1 MNQFPISLRRL
12 SILFFGIIPLLVIAA
27 PSPTAYKEIEWTEL
41 MPADDLIA
49 LLNPPEQILGI
60 EDGSQQDSFSS
71 FALRQSD
78 DEGTRR
84 FKQAL
89 TSTNVVPEFD
99 KKAIRLPGF
108 VVPLGFN
115 ESQKVTE
122 FFIVPYFGACL
133 HLPPPPPNQIVYA
146 TSDLGIDV
154 DDLYQPFWFE
164 GTIIIETVTNEMGLS
179 AYKMALDNVEEFED
193 I

>member
-1 MNQFPISLRRL
+1 MKQFSFPFICL
-12 SILFFGIIPLLVIAA
+12 SIFFIYILTPAVSAELET
-27 PSPTAYKEIEWTEL
+27 PSYKEIEWTEL

-146 TSDLGIDV
+146 TSELGIDV